1 MQTTMIRSRTTLR
14 NWILAAA
21 AAIALAVAL
30 AAIPRSDEAKTM
42 SGAIPTYAYVHLYS
56 DANGVSHFR
65 NETVKL
71 QPVPGPNGNDGA
83 LSAFTLRGT
92 QEAQFLAL
100 KHGAREDWHNA
111 PRRMFLIV
119 LKGTAQVT
127 ASDGEVRRFG
137 PGSMLL
143 MDDPKGK
150 GHITEVVGNTDHV
163 TLTIP
168 WPAG

>member
-1 MQTTMIRSRTTLR
+1 MHNETNKAMVRKLM
-14 NWILAAA
+14 
-21 AAIALAVAL
+21 LAVAAVAIAAGL
-30 AAIPRSDEAKTM
+30 AMAPGRDEAKTM
-42 SGAIPTYAYVHLYS
+42 SGPTRTYTYVHLYS

-65 NETVKL
+65 DETVRL
-71 QPVPGPNGNDGA
+71 EPGPGPNGNDGA
-83 LSAFTLRGT
+83 LSAYTLSGT
-92 QEAQFLAL
+92 KEAQFLAL

-119 LKGTAQVT
+119 LQGTAQVT
-127 ASDGEVRRFG
+127 ASDGQVRRFG

-150 GHITEVVGNTDHV
+150 GHITEVVGDVDHV

-168 WPAG
+168 WPAS

>member
-1 MQTTMIRSRTTLR
+1 MQNDTMTHRPVRKALLTALGVAL
-14 NWILAAA
+14 LAG
-21 AAIALAVAL
+21 L

-42 SGAIPTYAYVHLYS
+42 SGPTQTYRYVHLYS

-65 NETVKL
+65 DETVKL
-71 QPVPGPNGNDGA
+71 EAVPGPNGNDGA
-83 LSAFTLRGT
+83 LSAYTLRGT

-119 LKGTAQVT
+119 LQGTAQVT
-127 ASDGEVRRFG
+127 ASDGQVRRFG

-143 MDDPKGK
+143 MDDPNGK
-150 GHITEVVGNTDHV
+150 GHITEVVGNVDHV

-168 WPAG
+168 WPKG

>member
-1 MQTTMIRSRTTLR
+1 MQNESKTMPRKAL
-14 NWILAAA
+14 LAGG
-21 AAIALAVAL
+21 AIALLAAL
-30 AAIPRSDEAKTM
+30 AALPRSDEAKTM
-42 SGAIPTYAYVHLYS
+42 SGAPQTYQYVHLYS

-65 NETVKL
+65 DETVKL
-71 QPVPGPNGNDGA
+71 EAAPGPNGNDGA
-83 LSAFTLRGT
+83 LSSYTLRGT
-92 QEAQFLAL
+92 QQAQFLAL

-119 LKGTAQVT
+119 LQGTAQVT
-127 ASDGEVRRFG
+127 ASDGQVRRFG

-150 GHITEVVGNTDHV
+150 GHITEVVGNVDHV